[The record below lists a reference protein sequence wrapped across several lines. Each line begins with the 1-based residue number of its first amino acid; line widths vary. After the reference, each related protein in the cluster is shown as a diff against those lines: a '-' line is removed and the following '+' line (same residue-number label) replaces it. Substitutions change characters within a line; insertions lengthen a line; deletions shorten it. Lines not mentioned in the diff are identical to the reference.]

1 MLKWVRLTFAS
12 GSDRMRGVALAL
24 VKLLLAYVVAGAI
37 SVMYVM
43 RSNFGGHA
51 DIPFSGFP
59 EFLVWSPLA
68 PALIA
73 SEMSEHQV
81 HGTISLLVFGAA
93 FALVAWFLL
102 RSKR

>member
-1 MLKWVRLTFAS
+1 
-12 GSDRMRGVALAL
+12 MRRVVLVL
-24 VKLLLAYVVAGAI
+24 VKLLLAYMVAGA
-37 SVMYVM
+37 SLVMYVM

-51 DIPFSGFP
+51 DTPFSGFP

-81 HGTISLLVFGAA
+81 HGIISLMVFGATFA
-93 FALVAWFLL
+93 FVAWLLL
-102 RSKR
+102 RPKR